1 MSQKIYLQGITDNVK
16 LAREHALLG
25 SYSVSLAYY
34 DGISDQIDSY
44 MNDNLLGMDS
54 KTQWAQLKQRLKQE
68 YQIIQHI
75 QNELNTFSNGLSQGN
90 SNSGS
95 NNTRMKPI
103 AKFFEDQPEKSSG
116 GGCAF
121 VVNTVSNSNNNN
133 SPPVYD
139 DGPFGPRAKTPS
151 ANQQNISPQDN
162 YDPDVWLPPTPVQ
175 GVSKPKRLQP
185 NNAEKK
191 VVSSKPVNNR
201 KLNAKLLG
209 NQYSK
214 DNKQK
219 PPIPSVASKKS
230 KVDDKDNNMSIDEDV
245 PAATG
250 DERPKFVP
258 ACASDKDLVEIIE
271 REILDKQ
278 CNTHWSDIAG
288 LDQAKGLLE
297 EAAVLPIMMP
307 EFFNG
312 IRSPYKG
319 ILLFGP
325 PGTGKTMLAKAV
337 ATECKTTFFCV
348 SVSALTSKWRGESEK
363 LIKLL
368 FEMARFYAP
377 STIFIDEIDALGS
390 KRSEGEHE
398 ASRRVKTE
406 LLVQM
411 DGVNNDSN
419 STDDAKKKM
428 VLVLGATNH
437 PWELDDALRRRLEKR
452 IHIPLP
458 DLEGRRLIFKLYL
471 DKLILA
477 DDVDVEE
484 LSKLTEGY
492 SPADIKLICRDAAMM
507 VLRKAIE
514 NLGKTEIISKQ
525 GEIKNQ
531 PITMSHFLE
540 TLKNVSSSVGT
551 AELDRYKKWME
562 EYGSK

>member
-1 MSQKIYLQGITDNVK
+1 
-16 LAREHALLG
+16 
-25 SYSVSLAYY
+25 
-34 DGISDQIDSY
+34 
-44 MNDNLLGMDS
+44 
-54 KTQWAQLKQRLKQE
+54 
-68 YQIIQHI
+68 
-75 QNELNTFSNGLSQGN
+75 
-90 SNSGS
+90 
-95 NNTRMKPI
+95 
-103 AKFFEDQPEKSSG
+103 
-116 GGCAF
+116 
-121 VVNTVSNSNNNN
+121 
-133 SPPVYD
+133 
-139 DGPFGPRAKTPS
+139 
-151 ANQQNISPQDN
+151 
-162 YDPDVWLPPTPVQ
+162 
-175 GVSKPKRLQP
+175 
-185 NNAEKK
+185 
-191 VVSSKPVNNR
+191 
-201 KLNAKLLG
+201 
-209 NQYSK
+209 
-214 DNKQK
+214 
-219 PPIPSVASKKS
+219 
-230 KVDDKDNNMSIDEDV
+230 
-245 PAATG
+245 
-250 DERPKFVP
+250 
-258 ACASDKDLVEIIE
+258 
-271 REILDKQ
+271 
-278 CNTHWSDIAG
+278 
-288 LDQAKGLLE
+288 
-297 EAAVLPIMMP
+297 
-307 EFFNG
+307 
-312 IRSPYKG
+312 
-319 ILLFGP
+319 
-325 PGTGKTMLAKAV
+325 MLAKAV

>member
-1 MSQKIYLQGITDNVK
+1 MLAPQYTITNYIQKMSQKIYLQGITDNVK

-201 KLNAKLLG
+201 VSIVEPTMNGINCRLLIMSIRNLMQSCWEINIPKITNKNLPSQVLHLKNQKWMTRIITCPSMRMFLQPQEMKDQNSFQHVHRIRTLWKLL
-209 NQYSK
+209 K
-214 DNKQK
+214 
-219 PPIPSVASKKS
+219 
-230 KVDDKDNNMSIDEDV
+230 
-245 PAATG
+245 
-250 DERPKFVP
+250 ERF
-258 ACASDKDLVEIIE
+258 
-271 REILDKQ
+271 
-278 CNTHWSDIAG
+278 
-288 LDQAKGLLE
+288 
-297 EAAVLPIMMP
+297 
-307 EFFNG
+307 
-312 IRSPYKG
+312 
-319 ILLFGP
+319 
-325 PGTGKTMLAKAV
+325 
-337 ATECKTTFFCV
+337 
-348 SVSALTSKWRGESEK
+348 
-363 LIKLL
+363 
-368 FEMARFYAP
+368 
-377 STIFIDEIDALGS
+377 
-390 KRSEGEHE
+390 
-398 ASRRVKTE
+398 
-406 LLVQM
+406 
-411 DGVNNDSN
+411 
-419 STDDAKKKM
+419 
-428 VLVLGATNH
+428 
-437 PWELDDALRRRLEKR
+437 
-452 IHIPLP
+452 
-458 DLEGRRLIFKLYL
+458 
-471 DKLILA
+471 
-477 DDVDVEE
+477 
-484 LSKLTEGY
+484 
-492 SPADIKLICRDAAMM
+492 
-507 VLRKAIE
+507 
-514 NLGKTEIISKQ
+514 
-525 GEIKNQ
+525 
-531 PITMSHFLE
+531 
-540 TLKNVSSSVGT
+540 
-551 AELDRYKKWME
+551 
-562 EYGSK
+562 

>member
-1 MSQKIYLQGITDNVK
+1 MSQKLHLQGITDNVK

-25 SYSVSLAYY
+25 NYSVSLAYY

-44 MNDNLLGMDS
+44 LNDNPLGIDS
-54 KTQWAQLKQRLKQE
+54 KTQWSQLKQRLKQE

-90 SNSGS
+90 SQSGGNSS
-95 NNTRMKPI
+95 RMKPI
-103 AKFFEDQPEKSSG
+103 AKFFEDPTEKSSG

-121 VVNTVSNSNNNN
+121 VVNTVANNP
-133 SPPVYD
+133 PPVYD
-139 DGPFGPRAKTPS
+139 DGPFGSRAKTPS

-175 GVSKPKRLQP
+175 GVSKPKRLQS
-185 NNAEKK
+185 NNVEKK
-191 VVSSKPVNNR
+191 VVPSKPVNNR

-219 PPIPSVASKKS
+219 PPVPSVASKKS
-230 KVDDKDNNMSIDEDV
+230 KVDDKDNMSIDEEQV
-245 PAATG
+245 PIAG
-250 DERPKFVP
+250 DERPKFSP
-258 ACASDKDLVEIIE
+258 ACSSDKDLVEIIE

-419 STDDAKKKM
+419 TTEDAKKKM

-471 DKLILA
+471 EKLILA